1 MNQTRLMELVVGLFI
16 CLGLAATFLLTLQVS
31 TQNDL
36 AASRSYTLKL
46 RFDNVGSLRV
56 RAPVTLAGVR
66 IGRVTSVGVDPE
78 SFQAEVEVG
87 IDQRFDKLPTDTSAS
102 IQTAG
107 ILGEQYIALQPG
119 GAMDNL
125 KDGDRI
131 NFTQSA
137 IVLEN
142 LIGRF
147 LAQSGTE
154 SEQK

>member
-16 CLGLAATFLLTLQVS
+16 CLGLAAIFLLTLQVS
-31 TQNDL
+31 TQNNL
-36 AASRSYTLKL
+36 RRESTYSVQA

-66 IGRVTSVGVDPE
+66 IGRVTAVDVNPE
-78 SFQAEVEVG
+78 TFQAEVKLA
-87 IDQRFDKLPTDTSAS
+87 IDERYNQLPTDSSAA

-107 ILGEQYIALQPG
+107 ILGEQYVALQPG
-119 GAMDNL
+119 GSMDNL
-125 KDGDRI
+125 KNGDRI
-131 NFTQSA
+131 SFTQSA

-147 LAQSGTE
+147 LTQMGNDPE
-154 SEQK
+154 

>member
-16 CLGLAATFLLTLQVS
+16 CLGLAAMFLLTLQVS

-36 AASRSYTLKL
+36 RRDASYEITA

-56 RAPVTLAGVR
+56 RAPITLAGVR
-66 IGRVTSVGVDPE
+66 IGRVTGVDVNPE
-78 SFQAEVEVG
+78 TFQAEVKLA
-87 IDQRFDKLPTDTSAS
+87 IDQRYDKLPSDSSAA

-119 GAMDNL
+119 GAMENL
-125 KDGDRI
+125 KAGDRI
-131 NFTQSA
+131 GFTQSA
-137 IVLEN
+137 VVLEN

-147 LAQSGTE
+147 LAQTGNE
-154 SEQK
+154 PNK

>member
-16 CLGLAATFLLTLQVS
+16 CLGLAAMFLLTLQVS

-36 AASRSYTLKL
+36 MRDASYEITA

-56 RAPVTLAGVR
+56 RAPITLAGVR
-66 IGRVTSVGVDPE
+66 IGRVTAVDVNPE
-78 SFQAEVEVG
+78 TFQAEVKLA
-87 IDQRFDKLPTDTSAS
+87 IDQRYDKLPTDSSAA

-119 GAMDNL
+119 GAMESL
-125 KDGDRI
+125 KGGDRI
-131 NFTQSA
+131 SFTQSA
-137 IVLEN
+137 VVLEN

-147 LAQSGTE
+147 LAQTGNE
-154 SEQK
+154 PNQ

>member
-1 MNQTRLMELVVGLFI
+1 MNQTRLMELVVGLFV
-16 CLGLAATFLLTLQVS
+16 CLGLAAIFLLTLQVS
-31 TQNDL
+31 TSSDL
-36 AASRSYTLKL
+36 ERKAVYAINA

-66 IGRVTSVGVDPE
+66 IGRVTAVDVDPE
-78 SFQAEVEVG
+78 TFQAEVEIS
-87 IDQRFDKLPTDTSAS
+87 IDRRYDKLPTDSSAA

-119 GAMDNL
+119 GALDSL
-125 KDGDRI
+125 KAGDRI
-131 NFTQSA
+131 SFTQSA

-147 LAQSGTE
+147 LTQTGNE
-154 SEQK
+154 SENK

>member
-66 IGRVTSVGVDPE
+66 IGRVTSVDVDPE

-147 LAQSGTE
+147 LAQSGAE

>member
-16 CLGLAATFLLTLQVS
+16 CLGLAAIFLLTLQVS

-36 AASRSYTLKL
+36 RRESTYSVQA

-66 IGRVTSVGVDPE
+66 IGRVTAVDVDPE
-78 SFQAEVEVG
+78 TFQAEVKLA
-87 IDQRFDKLPTDTSAS
+87 IDERYNQLPTDSSAA

-107 ILGEQYIALQPG
+107 ILGEQYVALQPG
-119 GAMDNL
+119 GSMDNL
-125 KDGDRI
+125 KNGDRI
-131 NFTQSA
+131 SFTQSA

-147 LAQSGTE
+147 LTQMGNDPE
-154 SEQK
+154 

>member
-16 CLGLAATFLLTLQVS
+16 CLGLAAMFLLTLQVS
-31 TQNDL
+31 TQNDIG
-36 AASRSYTLKL
+36 RNTSYSVTA

-56 RAPVTLAGVR
+56 RAPITLAGVR
-66 IGRVTSVGVDPE
+66 IGRVTAVDVNPE
-78 SFQAEVEVG
+78 TFQAEVKLT
-87 IDQRFDKLPTDTSAS
+87 IDRHYDKLPADSSAA

-119 GAMDNL
+119 GAMENL
-125 KDGDRI
+125 KEGDRI

-137 IVLEN
+137 VILEN

-147 LAQSGTE
+147 LAQSGNE
-154 SEQK
+154 PKK

>member
-16 CLGLAATFLLTLQVS
+16 CLGLAAMFLLTLQVS

-36 AASRSYTLKL
+36 RQDASYELMA

-66 IGRVTSVGVDPE
+66 IGRVIAVDVNPE
-78 SFQAEVEVG
+78 TFQAEVKFA
-87 IDQRFDKLPTDTSAS
+87 IDQRYDKLPMDSSAA

-119 GAMDNL
+119 GAMENL
-125 KDGDRI
+125 KQGDRI
-131 NFTQSA
+131 GFTQSA
-137 IVLEN
+137 VVLEN

-147 LAQSGTE
+147 LAQTGNE
-154 SEQK
+154 PNK

>member
-16 CLGLAATFLLTLQVS
+16 CLGLAAMFLLTLQVS

-36 AASRSYTLKL
+36 RRDASYEITA

-56 RAPVTLAGVR
+56 RAPITLAGVR
-66 IGRVTSVGVDPE
+66 IGRVTAVDVNPE
-78 SFQAEVEVG
+78 TFQAEVKLA
-87 IDQRFDKLPTDTSAS
+87 IDQRYDKLPSDSSAA

-119 GAMDNL
+119 GAMENL
-125 KDGDRI
+125 KGGDRI
-131 NFTQSA
+131 GFTQSA
-137 IVLEN
+137 VVLEN

-147 LAQSGTE
+147 LAQTGNE
-154 SEQK
+154 ANK

>member
-16 CLGLAATFLLTLQVS
+16 CLGLAAMFLLTLQVS

-36 AASRSYTLKL
+36 GRDASYEITA

-56 RAPVTLAGVR
+56 RAPITLAGVR
-66 IGRVTSVGVDPE
+66 IGRVTGVDVNPE
-78 SFQAEVEVG
+78 TFQAEVKLA
-87 IDQRFDKLPTDTSAS
+87 IDQRYDRLPSDSSAA

-119 GAMDNL
+119 GAMENL
-125 KDGDRI
+125 KAGDRI
-131 NFTQSA
+131 GFTQSA
-137 IVLEN
+137 VVLEN

-147 LAQSGTE
+147 LAQTGNE
-154 SEQK
+154 PNK

>member
-1 MNQTRLMELVVGLFI
+1 MNQTRLMELVVGLFV
-16 CLGLAATFLLTLQVS
+16 CLGLAAIFLLTLQVS
-31 TQNDL
+31 TSSDL
-36 AASRSYTLKL
+36 ERKDAYAIKA

-66 IGRVTSVGVDPE
+66 IGRVTAVDVDPE
-78 SFQAEVEVG
+78 TFQAEVEIS
-87 IDQRFDKLPTDTSAS
+87 IDRRYDKLPTDSSAA

-119 GAMDNL
+119 GALDSL
-125 KDGDRI
+125 KAGDRI
-131 NFTQSA
+131 GFTQSA

-147 LAQSGTE
+147 LTQTGNE
-154 SEQK
+154 SENK

>member
-16 CLGLAATFLLTLQVS
+16 CLGLAAMFLLTLQVS

-36 AASRSYTLKL
+36 GRDASYEITA

-56 RAPVTLAGVR
+56 RAPITLAGVR
-66 IGRVTSVGVDPE
+66 IGRVTGVDVNPE
-78 SFQAEVEVG
+78 TFQAEVKLA
-87 IDQRFDKLPTDTSAS
+87 INQRYDKLPSDSSAA

-119 GAMDNL
+119 GAMENL
-125 KDGDRI
+125 KAGDRI
-131 NFTQSA
+131 GFTQSA
-137 IVLEN
+137 VVLEN

-147 LAQSGTE
+147 LAQTGNE
-154 SEQK
+154 PNK

>member
-66 IGRVTSVGVDPE
+66 IGRVTSVDVDPE

-107 ILGEQYIALQPG
+107 ILGEQYIALHPG

-147 LAQSGTE
+147 LAQSGTA
-154 SEQK
+154 SEQN

>member
-16 CLGLAATFLLTLQVS
+16 CLGLAAMFLLPLQVS
-31 TQNDL
+31 TQNDIG
-36 AASRSYTLKL
+36 RNTSYSVTA

-56 RAPVTLAGVR
+56 RAPITLAGVR
-66 IGRVTSVGVDPE
+66 IGRVTAVDVNPE
-78 SFQAEVEVG
+78 TFQAEVK
-87 IDQRFDKLPTDTSAS
+87 ISLDRRYDKLPADSSAA

-119 GAMDNL
+119 GAMENL
-125 KDGDRI
+125 KEGDRI

-137 IVLEN
+137 VILEN

-147 LAQSGTE
+147 LAQSGNE
-154 SEQK
+154 PKK

>member
-16 CLGLAATFLLTLQVS
+16 CLGLAAMFLLTLQVS
-31 TQNDL
+31 TQNDIG
-36 AASRSYTLKL
+36 RNTSYSVTA

-56 RAPVTLAGVR
+56 RAPITLAGVR
-66 IGRVTSVGVDPE
+66 IGRVTAVDVNPE
-78 SFQAEVEVG
+78 TFQAEVK
-87 IDQRFDKLPTDTSAS
+87 ISLDRRYDKLPADSSAA

-119 GAMDNL
+119 GAMENL
-125 KDGDRI
+125 KEGDRI

-137 IVLEN
+137 VILEN

-147 LAQSGTE
+147 LAQSGNE
-154 SEQK
+154 PKK

>member
-66 IGRVTSVGVDPE
+66 IGRVTSVDVDPE

-87 IDQRFDKLPTDTSAS
+87 IDQRFDKLPTDSSAS

-147 LAQSGTE
+147 LAQSGTD
-154 SEQK
+154 

>member
-16 CLGLAATFLLTLQVS
+16 CLGLAAIFLLTLQVS

-36 AASRSYTLKL
+36 RRESAYFVQA
-46 RFDNVGSLRV
+46 RFDDVGSLRV

-66 IGRVTSVGVDPE
+66 IGRVTAVDVNPE
-78 SFQAEVEVG
+78 TFQAEVKLA
-87 IDQRFDKLPTDTSAS
+87 IDERYNQLPTDSSAA

-107 ILGEQYIALQPG
+107 ILGEQYVALQPG
-119 GAMDNL
+119 GSMDNL

-131 NFTQSA
+131 SFTQSA

-147 LAQSGTE
+147 LTQMGND
-154 SEQK
+154 SE

>member
-16 CLGLAATFLLTLQVS
+16 CLGLAAMFLLTLQVS

-36 AASRSYTLKL
+36 KRDASYEITA

-56 RAPVTLAGVR
+56 RAPITLAGVR
-66 IGRVTSVGVDPE
+66 IGRVTAVDVNPE
-78 SFQAEVEVG
+78 TFQAEVKLA
-87 IDQRFDKLPTDTSAS
+87 IDQRYDKLPTDSSAA

-119 GAMDNL
+119 GAMENL
-125 KDGDRI
+125 KPGDHI
-131 NFTQSA
+131 GFTQSA
-137 IVLEN
+137 VVLEN

-147 LAQSGTE
+147 LAQTGNE
-154 SEQK
+154 PNQ

>member
-16 CLGLAATFLLTLQVS
+16 CLGLAAMFLLTLQVS

-36 AASRSYTLKL
+36 TRDASYEITA

-56 RAPVTLAGVR
+56 RAPITLAGVR
-66 IGRVTSVGVDPE
+66 IGRVTAVDVNPE
-78 SFQAEVEVG
+78 TFQAEVKLA
-87 IDQRFDKLPTDTSAS
+87 IDQRYDKLPSDSSAA

-119 GAMDNL
+119 GAMENL
-125 KDGDRI
+125 KPGDRI
-131 NFTQSA
+131 GFTQSA
-137 IVLEN
+137 VVLEN

-147 LAQSGTE
+147 LAQTGNE
-154 SEQK
+154 PNQ

>member
-16 CLGLAATFLLTLQVS
+16 CLGLAAMFLLTLQVS

-36 AASRSYTLKL
+36 KRDASYEITA

-66 IGRVTSVGVDPE
+66 IGRVTAVDVNPE
-78 SFQAEVEVG
+78 TFQAEVKLA
-87 IDQRFDKLPTDTSAS
+87 IDQRYDKLPSDSSAA

-119 GAMDNL
+119 GAMENL
-125 KDGDRI
+125 KPGDRI
-131 NFTQSA
+131 GFTQSA
-137 IVLEN
+137 VVLEN

-147 LAQSGTE
+147 LAQTGNE
-154 SEQK
+154 PNQ

>member
-16 CLGLAATFLLTLQVS
+16 CLGLAAVFLLTLQVS

-36 AASRSYTLKL
+36 RRESTYSVQA

-66 IGRVTSVGVDPE
+66 IGRVTAVDVNPE
-78 SFQAEVEVG
+78 TFQAEVKLA
-87 IDQRFDKLPTDTSAS
+87 IDERYNQLPTDSSAA

-107 ILGEQYIALQPG
+107 ILGEQYVALQPG
-119 GAMDNL
+119 GSMDNL

-131 NFTQSA
+131 SFTQSA

-147 LAQSGTE
+147 LTQMGNDPE
-154 SEQK
+154 

>member
-16 CLGLAATFLLTLQVS
+16 CLGLAAMFLLTLQVS

-36 AASRSYTLKL
+36 KRDASYEITA

-56 RAPVTLAGVR
+56 RAPITLAGVR
-66 IGRVTSVGVDPE
+66 IGRVTAVDVNPE
-78 SFQAEVEVG
+78 TFQAEVKLA
-87 IDQRFDKLPTDTSAS
+87 IDQRYDKLPSDSSAA

-119 GAMDNL
+119 GAMENL
-125 KDGDRI
+125 KAGDRI
-131 NFTQSA
+131 SFTQSA
-137 IVLEN
+137 VVLEN

-147 LAQSGTE
+147 LAQTGNE
-154 SEQK
+154 PNK

>member
-16 CLGLAATFLLTLQVS
+16 CLGLAAVFLLTLQVS

-36 AASRSYTLKL
+36 RRESTYSVQA

-66 IGRVTSVGVDPE
+66 IGRVTAVDVNPE
-78 SFQAEVEVG
+78 TFQAEVKLA
-87 IDQRFDKLPTDTSAS
+87 IDERYNQLPTDSSAA

-107 ILGEQYIALQPG
+107 ILGEQYVALQPG
-119 GAMDNL
+119 GSMDNL
-125 KDGDRI
+125 KNGDRI
-131 NFTQSA
+131 SFTQSA

-147 LAQSGTE
+147 LTQMGNDPE
-154 SEQK
+154 

>member
-16 CLGLAATFLLTLQVS
+16 CLGLAAMFLLTLQVS

-36 AASRSYTLKL
+36 KRDASYEITA

-66 IGRVTSVGVDPE
+66 IGRVTAVDVNPE
-78 SFQAEVEVG
+78 TFQAEVKLA
-87 IDQRFDKLPTDTSAS
+87 IDQRYDKLPTDSSAA

-119 GAMDNL
+119 GAMEKPETRRSHRLYPIRGGIGESDWPIPRP
-125 KDGDRI
+125 DR
-131 NFTQSA
+131 Q
-137 IVLEN
+137 
-142 LIGRF
+142 
-147 LAQSGTE
+147 
-154 SEQK
+154 

>member
-16 CLGLAATFLLTLQVS
+16 CLGLAAMFLLTLQVS

-36 AASRSYTLKL
+36 KREASYEVIA

-56 RAPVTLAGVR
+56 RAPITLAGVR
-66 IGRVTSVGVDPE
+66 IGRVTAVDVNPE
-78 SFQAEVEVG
+78 TFQAEVTLA
-87 IDQRFDKLPTDTSAS
+87 IDRRYDQLPSDTSAA

-119 GAMDNL
+119 GAMENL
-125 KDGDRI
+125 KKGDRI

-137 IVLEN
+137 VVLEN

-147 LAQSGTE
+147 LAQSGNE
-154 SEQK
+154 PNK

>member
-16 CLGLAATFLLTLQVS
+16 CLGLAAMFLLTLQVS

-36 AASRSYTLKL
+36 KRDASYEITA

-56 RAPVTLAGVR
+56 RAPITLAGVR
-66 IGRVTSVGVDPE
+66 IGRVTAVDVNPE
-78 SFQAEVEVG
+78 TFQAEVKLAIE
-87 IDQRFDKLPTDTSAS
+87 QRYDKLPSDSSAA

-119 GAMDNL
+119 GTMENL
-125 KDGDRI
+125 KAGDQI
-131 NFTQSA
+131 GFTQSA
-137 IVLEN
+137 VVLEN

-147 LAQSGTE
+147 LAQTGNE
-154 SEQK
+154 PNK